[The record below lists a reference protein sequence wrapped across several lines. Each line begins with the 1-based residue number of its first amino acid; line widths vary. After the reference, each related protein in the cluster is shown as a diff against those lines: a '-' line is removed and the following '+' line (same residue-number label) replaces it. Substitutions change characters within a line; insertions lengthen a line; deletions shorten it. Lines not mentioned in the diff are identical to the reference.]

1 MPRFHSNLLAYGI
14 RAAMYAG
21 KFSPQA
27 GMYFAT
33 YRRD

>member
-1 MPRFHSNLLAYGI
+1 MFHSNLLAYGI

-21 KFSPQA
+21 KFCPKA
-27 GMYFAT
+27 GFYFAI